1 MKKYLIFTF
10 TIIILSAGLSC
21 SKLLEERPVTFL
33 GDQAV
38 YNTEEGAEA
47 AIVGLYSRLNNLE
60 NFGLYF
66 WQLVPPL
73 SGTIY
78 SSVATW
84 QDLISL
90 NPTLNNERVNGFWTE
105 CYATVNIANDIITK
119 LPSYNINPTAKNN
132 ILGQA
137 YFIRAMTYFN
147 LVRLWGGV
155 PLRLAPSTSATIH
168 IKRAPAE
175 EVWEAI
181 TNDLKQ
187 SKQLLAE
194 PTNQKKSR
202 PHKYAA
208 YALLAK
214 VYMTRASMSL
224 DENSPFWLL
233 AYNEATEV
241 YNSQAY
247 QLVKPYSALW
257 LPGNENTSE
266 AIFEIQQST
275 QTSEWKT
282 QIYLPTAHPLLKGG
296 TAGGTYRSNKEIY
309 DGHVSQYPGDPRL
322 ETYLDSQYTRTD
334 NNVNV
339 LIYPRNK
346 TTQGWPYMI
355 KYYSANRSG
364 FSAEKNFIFFRYA
377 ELLLMLAEIENELR
391 GPTGAYK
398 YINEVLVRARDTNG
412 DGVGDVPQPANWAG
426 LTKENFRLR
435 IMQERMYEMR
445 GEGQEWFETHRRGYD
460 YFLTQVI
467 RKHNNNPSRDLTR
480 DFVYPENS
488 RNMLLPI
495 PSVEINTNQLIG
507 PSDQNPGF

>member
-1 MKKYLIFTF
+1 MKKILIYALTLC
-10 TIIILSAGLSC
+10 ILSAGISC
-21 SKLLEERPVTFL
+21 SKLLEERPETFL
-33 GDQAV
+33 ADDAV
-38 YNTEEGAEA
+38 YSTAEGAEA

-60 NFGLYF
+60 NFGLYY
-66 WQLVPPL
+66 WQLVPAL

-119 LPSYNINPTAKNN
+119 LPDYSINQAVKDN

-137 YFIRAMTYFN
+137 YFLRAVTYFN

-155 PLRLAPSTSATIH
+155 PLRLAPSTAATIH
-168 IKRAPAE
+168 VKRATAE
-175 EVWEAI
+175 EVWQAI
-181 TNDLKQ
+181 EEDLIQ
-187 SKQLLAE
+187 AKQLLAE
-194 PTNQKKSR
+194 PADQKKSR

-224 DENSPFWLL
+224 DENSPFWQM
-233 AYNEATEV
+233 AFNEAIEV

-247 QLVKPYSALW
+247 KLVKPYSALW
-257 LPGNENTSE
+257 LPGNENTIES
-266 AIFEIQQST
+266 IFEIQQNT
-275 QTSEWKT
+275 KTVEYKT
-282 QIYLPTAHPLLKGG
+282 QIYMPTAHPLLAGG

-309 DGHVSQYPGDPRL
+309 DGHVAQYPGDPRL
-322 ETYLDSQYTRTD
+322 DTYLDSQYVRSD
-334 NNVNV
+334 NNATV

-377 ELLLMLAEIENELR
+377 ELLLMLSEIENELR
-391 GPTGAYK
+391 GPVGAYK
-398 YINEVLVRARDTNG
+398 YVNEVLLRARDTNG
-412 DGVGDVPQPANWAG
+412 DGIGDVPRPANWAG

-467 RKHNNNPSRDLTR
+467 RKHNNNPTR
-480 DFVYPENS
+480 DPIRDIVYPEDPK
-488 RNMLLPI
+488 NMLLPI
-495 PSVEINTNQLIG
+495 PSVEINANQLIG
-507 PSDQNPGF
+507 PSDQNPGY